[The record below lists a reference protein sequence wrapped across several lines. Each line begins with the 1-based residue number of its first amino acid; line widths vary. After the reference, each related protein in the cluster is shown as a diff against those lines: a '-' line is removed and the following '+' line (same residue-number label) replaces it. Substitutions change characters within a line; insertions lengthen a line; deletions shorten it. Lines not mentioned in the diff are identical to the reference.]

1 MSAVRCSTGCRSAI
15 PTTSSC
21 WQQMVSRGQIEL
33 FGAGD
38 AEPVLAA
45 IPQRDRLAQLEALS
59 ARLALRFGKVP
70 HGAWLTERVWE
81 SSVVP
86 ALAQSGIGYA
96 TVDDYHFLCT
106 GSDARELDRYFTTEE
121 DGETLDIFP
130 ISEALRY
137 RIPFAPADDAVRY
150 IESLAQRGR
159 RAAAIY
165 FDDIEKFGVWPQ
177 TYAWVFEQRWLRDFV
192 ERVLASPRIESM
204 HFADFHRNTRSGG
217 IVYLPSTSYV
227 EMNQWTLPPPAATA
241 YAEIIEREKRSERY
255 AATKGFVRGGI
266 WRNFLTRYPEANW
279 MHKRMLGLSQRLAQT
294 EGASDDVELRTLLH
308 RAQANDAYWH
318 GLFGG
323 LYLPHLRRGIY
334 ASLLALESKLD
345 AIDARAADRARR
357 PRSRRRR
364 RAVRAQRR
372 HPDRRAVGRHGGDS
386 RARLVRASPQLR
398 RHAAPPSRALS
409 RARWRRRD
417 ARASRRRHCVGARAD
432 RDSPSDEPPRTSS
445 RTTRRAT
452 SRATA
457 GSPTAKFARSTAT
470 RRRASTTLRLRSSPR
485 QTAHGSANASRSTRA
500 RMVIRYDIDT
510 DRAAALRTT
519 LDLAM
524 PSCDGF
530 AGRYIVGDD
539 IPCGFGQPLDLA
551 SAQQLTLDDRC
562 IGGAIELHF
571 SPAARIVARPYRTV
585 SQSEDGFE
593 RIMQSATVEATW
605 AISPTTTTIEMR
617 IVVRPD
623 ESMAANDGFVA
634 ALARPRRRLH
644 PRFRNARSLPPR
656 RCALWFH
663 GSPTHR
669 APRQRYRFAR
679 PRRSRAAR
687 RACRCARTRRCQAR
701 RTARARTTR
710 SAADTRARSRSR
722 RQPARRRRGT
732 CRRDSRARSRSGCR
746 RLSRSTSRALRASS
760 AKLVTLKISL
770 DTRQS
775 SASIF
780 AAAIA
785 SRRIEPEPSSRTRA
799 RASST
804 SWPPSRY
811 MPSTIPRSTPSG
823 IDGCA

>member
-1 MSAVRCSTGCRSAI
+1 MSTIALLFGVHAHQPAGNFDEVIAHAHDRCYAPFLRTLAEYPGFRFALHVSGPLLDRLSERY
-15 PTTSSC
+15 PDDVELL
-21 WQQMVSRGQIEL
+21 QQMVSRGQIEL

-150 IESLAQRGR
+150 IESLAQCGR

-177 TYAWVFEQRWLRDFV
+177 THAWVFERRWLRDFV

-204 HFADFHRNTRSGG
+204 HFAEFHRDTRSGG

-227 EMNQWTLPPPAATA
+227 EMNQWTLPAPAATA
-241 YAEIIEREKRSERY
+241 YGEIVEREKRCERY
-255 AATKGFVRGGI
+255 AATRGFVRGGI

-294 EGASDDVELRTLLH
+294 EGASGDVGLRTLLH

-345 AIDARAADRARR
+345 AIDARAPTERVDLDHDGADELFVRNADIQI
-357 PRSRRRR
+357 
-364 RAVRAQRR
+364 AVRLDGTAAIRELDSYALR
-372 HPDRRAVGRHGGDS
+372 HNFGDT
-386 RARLVRASPQLR
+386 LR
-398 RHAAPPSRALS
+398 RHREHYHALVADGATRGHRDEGIASAHERTAIRHPMSAADVEPDDAPRDIARDSWIADGEVRAIDGYAPQGIDDVSVTLV
-409 RARWRRRD
+409 AT
-417 ARASRRRHCVGARAD
+417 ANGARIGKRIAID
-432 RDSPSDEPPRTSS
+432 
-445 RTTRRAT
+445 
-452 SRATA
+452 
-457 GSPTAKFARSTAT
+457 
-470 RRRASTTLRLRSSPR
+470 
-485 QTAHGSANASRSTRA
+485 ANAL
-500 RMVIRYDIDT
+500 VIRYDIDT

-530 AGRYIVGDD
+530 AGRYIVGGD

-562 IGGAIELHF
+562 IGGAVELHF
-571 SPAARIVARPYRTV
+571 VPAARIVARPYRTV

-605 AISPTTTTIEMR
+605 AISPTTTAIEMR

-623 ESMAANDGFVA
+623 ESMAA
-634 ALARPRRRLH
+634 
-644 PRFRNARSLPPR
+644 
-656 RCALWFH
+656 
-663 GSPTHR
+663 
-669 APRQRYRFAR
+669 
-679 PRRSRAAR
+679 
-687 RACRCARTRRCQAR
+687 
-701 RTARARTTR
+701 TAD
-710 SAADTRARSRSR
+710 SSR
-722 RQPARRRRGT
+722 R
-732 CRRDSRARSRSGCR
+732 
-746 RLSRSTSRALRASS
+746 
-760 AKLVTLKISL
+760 
-770 DTRQS
+770 
-775 SASIF
+775 
-780 AAAIA
+780 
-785 SRRIEPEPSSRTRA
+785 
-799 RASST
+799 
-804 SWPPSRY
+804 
-811 MPSTIPRSTPSG
+811 
-823 IDGCA
+823 